1 MLSNIAAAN
10 KETIESWEGYKLS
23 PVSVEKHVDLRYI
36 TGNTTLGEIKSKIN
50 TLSREYNPTKAGI
63 EALMDRINSLGDVN
77 IIWIDG
83 DLKLNGTSIPNVNI
97 FKDGKDLIVLKSNNL
112 SEIFSTL
119 RQYFY
124 EKVINAD
131 DYKMKAL
138 SDLIESHITQEALK
152 LRKVDSEANKQSLE
166 ELKQL
171 HLSLTFGNLVQNF
184 LYNSKL
190 GKILD
195 SHVNIQ
201 GQSGREEVNVLLEEL
216 TKTITSKRVQSTSR
230 YRANPTSPN
239 IAEHF
244 VIVPDPQRIY
254 RNRTIANA
262 TESDIT
268 IALAE
273 NFNTDGEHLTAK
285 SAGEKLVKSELN
297 KSSQEIADELW
308 QQIVEKGLP
317 QENILLNIAGNSIQ
331 RLTKSQEEYDR
342 LVLEV
347 ISFLQQK
354 GLKIRE
360 VRSRGQTGID
370 EAGTKAAI
378 ALNLPW
384 TVFAPEGYAMQFKPG
399 KFGKSGKEAFIKR
412 FDPNYSEGIATIN
425 GVDDNGD
432 GTLTITNPQ
441 TKETYIVRADKYKMV
456 DDLLS
461 ISSRRIFPDPKLT
474 AKSGGSITYN
484 RTWEGIISEDITST
498 TKVLT
503 GKNDKFWSELKPNTI
518 IKFRNTFDKND
529 PNAEY
534 IYVTVTGVS
543 EITLDMANDSEFIQN
558 WAAREGLS
566 ESYFKANILPK
577 IKAGQKVYQVSY
589 RLSDSRYDMSGI
601 RRRQQLI
608 EDAKTMRDYIL
619 GTKKLEDA
627 DMVQRFMSKFLNT
640 EC

>member
-1 MLSNIAAAN
+1 MLSSIATAN

-23 PVSVEKHVDLRYI
+23 PVSVEKYVDLRYI
-36 TGNTTLGEIKSKIN
+36 TGNTTLGAIKSKIN

-63 EALMDRINSLGDVN
+63 EALIDRINSLGDVN

-97 FKDGKDLIVLKSNNL
+97 FGDGKDLIVLKSNNL

-124 EKVINAD
+124 EKVI
-131 DYKMKAL
+131 L
-138 SDLIESHITQEALK
+138 SDKNKTVTLAKTLLRHIDSEIVRFPDDSNLKELRSQVRPENLIE
-152 LRKVDSEANKQSLE
+152 
-166 ELKQL
+166 
-171 HLSLTFGNLVQNF
+171 LV
-184 LYNSKL
+184 LYNHRL
-190 GKILD
+190 GRLLD
-195 SHVNIQ
+195 SHVDIK
-201 GQSGREEVNVLLEEL
+201 GQSGREEVNLLLEEL
-216 TKTITSKRVQSTSR
+216 SKNISSKKVQTISR
-230 YRANPTSPN
+230 YSVNSTSPN

-244 VIVPDPQRIY
+244 AVVSDPKSLY
-254 RNRTIANA
+254 RNRTIENA
-262 TESDIT
+262 KESDIT
-268 IALAE
+268 IQLAE
-273 NFNTDGEHLTAK
+273 KFDT
-285 SAGEKLVKSELN
+285 AGEKLTTTAAGNKLIIAELN
-297 KSSQEIADELW
+297 ASSQEIADELW

-317 QENILLNIAGNSIQ
+317 QENILLNIAGNGLSN
-331 RLTKSQEEYDR
+331 LTGDQETYDR
-342 LVLEV
+342 KVFEV
-347 ISFLQQK
+347 ISLLQQK

-360 VRSRGQTGID
+360 IRSGGQTGID

-384 TVFAPEGYAMQFKPG
+384 TVLAPEGYAMKL
-399 KFGKSGKEAFIKR
+399 KSGKTSFGREAFIKR

-425 GVDDNGD
+425 GVNDNGD

-484 RTWEGIISEDITST
+484 RTWEGIISGDITST

-503 GKNDKFWSELKPNTI
+503 GKNDKFWSELKPDTV

-543 EITLDMANDSEFIQN
+543 EITLDMANDSEFVQN
-558 WAAREGLS
+558 WAAKEGLS

-589 RLSDSRYDMSGI
+589 RLSDPRYNMSGI

-608 EDAKTMRDYIL
+608 KDAKTMRDYIL

>member
-124 EKVINAD
+124 EKVI
-131 DYKMKAL
+131 L
-138 SDLIESHITQEALK
+138 SDKNKTVALAKTLLRHIDSEITRFPDDSNLKELKSQVRPENLIE
-152 LRKVDSEANKQSLE
+152 
-166 ELKQL
+166 
-171 HLSLTFGNLVQNF
+171 LV
-184 LYNSKL
+184 LYNHRL
-190 GKILD
+190 GRLLD

-201 GQSGREEVNVLLEEL
+201 GQSGREEVNSLLEEL

-244 VIVPDPQRIY
+244 VVVPDPQRIY

-273 NFNTDGEHLTAK
+273 DFTTDGEHLTAK

-317 QENILLNIAGNSIQ
+317 QENILLNVAGNSIQ
-331 RLTKSQEEYDR
+331 KLTKSQEEYDR
-342 LVLEV
+342 LVFEV

-360 VRSRGQTGID
+360 VRSGGQTGID

-399 KFGKSGKEAFIKR
+399 KFRKSGKEAFIKR
-412 FDPNYSEGIATIN
+412 FDPNYSEEVATIN

-441 TKETYIVRADKYKMV
+441 IKETYIVRADKYKIA

-461 ISSRRIFPDPKLT
+461 ILSRRVFPDPKLT

-484 RTWEGIISEDITST
+484 KTWEGIISGDITST

-503 GKNDKFWSELKPNTI
+503 GKNDKFWSELKPDTV

-543 EITLDMANDSEFIQN
+543 EITLDMANDSEFVQN

-566 ESYFKANILPK
+566 ESYFKTNILPK
-577 IKAGQKVYQVSY
+577 IKAGQKVYQILY
-589 RLSDSRYDMSGI
+589 RLSDPRYNMQGI

>member
-1 MLSNIAAAN
+1 
-10 KETIESWEGYKLS
+10 
-23 PVSVEKHVDLRYI
+23 
-36 TGNTTLGEIKSKIN
+36 
-50 TLSREYNPTKAGI
+50 
-63 EALMDRINSLGDVN
+63 MDRINSLGDVN

-97 FKDGKDLIVLKSNNL
+97 FGDGKDLIVLKSNNL

-124 EKVINAD
+124 EKVI
-131 DYKMKAL
+131 L
-138 SDLIESHITQEALK
+138 SDKDKTVTLAKTLLRHIDSEIARFPDDSDLKELRSQVRPENLIE
-152 LRKVDSEANKQSLE
+152 
-166 ELKQL
+166 
-171 HLSLTFGNLVQNF
+171 LV
-184 LYNSKL
+184 LYNHRL
-190 GKILD
+190 GRLLD
-195 SHVNIQ
+195 SHVDIK

-239 IAEHF
+239 IVEHF
-244 VIVPDPQRIY
+244 VVIPDPQLIY
-254 RNRTIANA
+254 RNRTITNA

-273 NFNTDGEHLTAK
+273 NFNTPGEKRTAE

-317 QENILLNIAGNSIQ
+317 QENILLNIAGNGLSN
-331 RLTKSQEEYDR
+331 LTKDQETYDR
-342 LVLEV
+342 IVFEV
-347 ISFLQQK
+347 VSLLQQK

-360 VRSRGQTGID
+360 IRSGGQTGID

-384 TVFAPEGYAMQFKPG
+384 SVYAPEGYAMKL
-399 KFGKSGKEAFIKR
+399 KSGKTNSGREAFIKR

-425 GVDDNGD
+425 GVDDNGN

-484 RTWEGIISEDITST
+484 RTWEGIISGDITST

-503 GKNDKFWSELKPNTI
+503 GKNDKFWSELKPDTV

-534 IYVTVTGVS
+534 IYVTVTGVN
-543 EITLDMANDSEFIQN
+543 EITLDMANDSEFVQN
-558 WAAREGLS
+558 WTAREGLS

-577 IKAGQKVYQVSY
+577 IKAGQKVYQILY
-589 RLSDSRYDMSGI
+589 TLSDPRYNMAGV

-608 EDAKTMRDYIL
+608 KDARTMRDYIL